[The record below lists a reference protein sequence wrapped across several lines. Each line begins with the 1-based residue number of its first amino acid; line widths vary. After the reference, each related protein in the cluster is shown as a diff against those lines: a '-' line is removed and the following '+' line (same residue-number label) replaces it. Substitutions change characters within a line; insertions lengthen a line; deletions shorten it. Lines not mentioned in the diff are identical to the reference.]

1 MGGLHSV
8 SGESYTDLANSS
20 LLCLRNDKLANKC
33 ASTLAARRPNGV
45 SGSSA
50 LLPPPLLHRGILHTK
65 LLMLAHV
72 EASQPVL
79 PADVRTLPDVLP
91 KLCAVNVMDAATN
104 RAPRLCPT
112 TPLASPASNDTPSL
126 TVPTPTTAVI
136 TTDPDDP
143 TPPAP
148 TLHTT
153 PVSDIHTVEAQALR
167 PTRALNDPATIP
179 S

>member
-1 MGGLHSV
+1 MR
-8 SGESYTDLANSS
+8 D
-20 LLCLRNDKLANKC
+20 
-33 ASTLAARRPNGV
+33 STAAPAV
-45 SGSSA
+45 TTTA